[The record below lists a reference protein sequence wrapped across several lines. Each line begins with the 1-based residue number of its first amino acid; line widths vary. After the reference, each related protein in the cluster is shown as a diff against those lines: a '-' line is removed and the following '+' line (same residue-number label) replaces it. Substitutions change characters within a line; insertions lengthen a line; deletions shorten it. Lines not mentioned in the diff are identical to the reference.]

1 MSGADPEMQA
11 VVCEELAGSLDEL
24 LELLEELEQ
33 GTQSKAEVVRRAF
46 RIFHNAKGAL
56 RLGGFP
62 EPEIVAHL
70 VEDRLSELR
79 SHGGTPSPEFV
90 ALMRDALAAALRAA
104 EASGDDPELRSLVE
118 RLQSIGAVA
127 SRAPSLAPVR
137 ASSAPARSGPEP
149 QRALAVETRDAV
161 RVDAARLDRLMG
173 LGSEYLAQHARQA
186 ERKTA
191 LRGFADRLL
200 ALSRTQPSLRSVL
213 SPLSSEFEALVRA
226 EERELRRVSQL
237 TADFDFAMR
246 EVRMQPLAV
255 VAAQLRRVV
264 SETSRELGK
273 SAHLTLS
280 LGNVELDR
288 QVIDALRE
296 PLAHLLRN
304 ALDHGLERPEERE
317 RAGKPPRGEIQVSA
331 RVRGAAVEIEVSD
344 DGRGIDPGRVLTRA
358 LELELV
364 PNEDAA
370 RDPAFIDS
378 MLFAPGFSTARTVT
392 NVSGRGVGL
401 DVVRSRV
408 TELGGQVGV
417 VPRAQGA
424 CFNLSV
430 PTSMVS
436 LRGLA
441 VDAGKGTFVIPS
453 TQVQRTLR
461 VKTEQVK
468 SAEGSAV
475 ITTPEGDPLRLR
487 WLSAAMGQPRGD
499 DPRMLNVVV
508 VADGVHRHGLVVD
521 EIQGDTSFVIKRLP
535 WNVRRTPGV
544 IGATHQGDASLA
556 LVVDVTHLFRVQSGN
571 GDDRRVQ
578 AAPRRAARRILVADD
593 SLTSRTLERN
603 ILTGAG
609 YEVEV
614 VVDGDAA
621 LRALENGTFDLVVS
635 DVQMPGLDGIA
646 LTRRI
651 RATSRLSH
659 LPVILVTSLDRP
671 EDVAEGA
678 RAGANEYI
686 VKGRFDQRALLE
698 AVSRLI

>member
-11 VVCEELAGSLDEL
+11 VVCEELASSLDEL
-24 LELLEELEQ
+24 LALLEELEHGAQ
-33 GTQSKAEVVRRAF
+33 APAEVVRRAF

-62 EPEIVAHL
+62 EPELVAHM

-79 SHGGTPSPEFV
+79 TQGGTPSPEFV

-104 EASGDDPELRSLVE
+104 EASGDDPELRTLVE
-118 RLQSIGAVA
+118 RLQAIQAVG
-127 SRAPSLAPVR
+127 SLAPSGAPVR
-137 ASSAPARSGPEP
+137 ASSAPARPEVEP
-149 QRALAVETRDAV
+149 ARAGAFEARDAV

-186 ERKTA
+186 QRKTA
-191 LRGFADRLL
+191 LRSFADRLL
-200 ALSRTQPSLRSVL
+200 ALSRTQPTLRSVL

-264 SETSRELGK
+264 AETGRELGK
-273 SAHLTLS
+273 SAHLSLS

-296 PLAHLLRN
+296 PLTHLLRN
-304 ALDHGLERPEERE
+304 ALDHGLESPEERV
-317 RAGKPPRGEIQVSA
+317 RAGKNPRGEIQVQA
-331 RVRGAAVEIEVSD
+331 RVSGATVEIEVSD
-344 DGRGIDPGRVLTRA
+344 DGRGIDAQRVLARA

-364 PNEDAA
+364 QNDDAA
-370 RDPAFIDS
+370 RDPAFLDT
-378 MLFAPGFSTARTVT
+378 MLFAPGFSTARRVT

-408 TELGGQVGV
+408 TELGGQVSLAQ
-417 VPRAQGA
+417 RARGA
-424 CFNLSV
+424 CFSLSV
-430 PTSMVS
+430 PTSVVS

-441 VDAGKGTFVIPS
+441 VGAGKGTFVIPS

-468 SAEGSAV
+468 SAEGGAV
-475 ITTPEGDPLRLR
+475 ITTPEGEPLRLR
-487 WLSAAMGQPRGD
+487 WLSAAMGQARGD
-499 DPRMLNVVV
+499 DARMLNVVV

-556 LVVDVTHLFRVQSGN
+556 LVVDVTHLFRAQSGN
-571 GDDRRVQ
+571 ADDRRLQ

-621 LRALENGTFDLVVS
+621 LKALENGTFDLVVS

-646 LTRRI
+646 LTQRI

-686 VKGRFDQRALLE
+686 VKGRFDQKALLE

>member
-1 MSGADPEMQA
+1 
-11 VVCEELAGSLDEL
+11 
-24 LELLEELEQ
+24 
-33 GTQSKAEVVRRAF
+33 
-46 RIFHNAKGAL
+46 
-56 RLGGFP
+56 
-62 EPEIVAHL
+62 
-70 VEDRLSELR
+70 
-79 SHGGTPSPEFV
+79 
-90 ALMRDALAAALRAA
+90 
-104 EASGDDPELRSLVE
+104 
-118 RLQSIGAVA
+118 
-127 SRAPSLAPVR
+127 
-137 ASSAPARSGPEP
+137 
-149 QRALAVETRDAV
+149 
-161 RVDAARLDRLMG
+161 
-173 LGSEYLAQHARQA
+173 
-186 ERKTA
+186 
-191 LRGFADRLL
+191 
-200 ALSRTQPSLRSVL
+200 VL
-213 SPLSSEFEALVRA
+213 SPLSSELEALVRT
-226 EERELRRVSQL
+226 EERELRRVAQL

-264 SETSRELGK
+264 TETGRELGK

-296 PLAHLLRN
+296 PLTHLLRN
-304 ALDHGLERPEERE
+304 ALDHGLEGAEERTK
-317 RAGKPPRGEIQVSA
+317 AGKNPRGEIQVLA
-331 RVRGAAVEIEVSD
+331 RVSGATVEIEVSD
-344 DGRGIDPGRVLTRA
+344 DGRGIDPGRVLARA

-364 PNEDAA
+364 QNADAA
-370 RDPAFIDS
+370 RDPAFLDG
-378 MLFAPGFSTARTVT
+378 MLFSPGFSTATTVT

-408 TELGGQVGV
+408 TELGGQVSV
-417 VPRAQGA
+417 VPRKRGA

-430 PTSMVS
+430 PTSVVS

-441 VDAGKGTFVIPS
+441 VAAGKGTFVIPS

-461 VKTEQVK
+461 VKTDLVK

-499 DPRMLNVVV
+499 DARMLNVVV

-535 WNVRRTPGV
+535 WNVRRTAGV

-556 LVVDVTHLFRVQSGN
+556 LVVDVTHLFRVQGGN

-578 AAPRRAARRILVADD
+578 AALRRAARRILVADD

-603 ILTGAG
+603 ILSGAG
-609 YEVEV
+609 YDVEV

-621 LRALENGTFDLVVS
+621 LKALESGTFDLVVS

-651 RATSRLSH
+651 RATSRLAH

-678 RAGANEYI
+678 KAGANEYI